1 MCEIKALITLLVY
14 DDVLLESKRTTGA
27 LGKRPKSK
35 VKINKD
41 FCTTGKRPK
50 VYVKGK

>member
-1 MCEIKALITLLVY
+1 M
-14 DDVLLESKRTTGA
+14 TTGA

-41 FCTTGKRPK
+41 FCTIGKGPK
-50 VYVKGK
+50 VEVKNK

>member
-1 MCEIKALITLLVY
+1 M
-14 DDVLLESKRTTGA
+14 TTGA

-41 FCTTGKRPK
+41 FCTTEKGPQVEVKNKQGLLVK
-50 VYVKGK
+50 VKDK

>member
-1 MCEIKALITLLVY
+1 MMMYFWNQKGPQV
-14 DDVLLESKRTTGA
+14 TTGA

-41 FCTTGKRPK
+41 FCTTGKGPQ
-50 VYVKGK
+50 VEVKNK